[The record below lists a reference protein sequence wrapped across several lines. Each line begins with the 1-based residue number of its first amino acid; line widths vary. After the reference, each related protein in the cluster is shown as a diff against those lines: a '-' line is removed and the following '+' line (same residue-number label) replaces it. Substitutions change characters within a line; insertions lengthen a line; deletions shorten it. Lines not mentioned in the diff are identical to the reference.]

1 MTSNTR
7 PSTKVSLVIAFI
19 VVLFSVAVFSTA
31 YGATGP
37 DYEVTEWSGPA
48 DVAPG
53 GEFTRTV
60 VVTNVGDSGGSN
72 PLRAEIR
79 DVGAS
84 LADVTS
90 DGFAWCRDLGTYV
103 SCNKAYLSPGETA
116 TVTATF
122 TADTSGT
129 YTGFVKVVA
138 PKDDEPT
145 ENNTAGGVTTTVTGS
160 PPPPP
165 PPPSGSVTV
174 AVAGDVACKPGAPV
188 TSTRCQQQAVGDL
201 IRANNPDKVIVP
213 GDVQYDRGELSN
225 YPSYDAAFGSF
236 KADTLAVPG
245 NHDWLDAGAGGFGS
259 YFGMSSPYWS
269 STDVGAWHVVML
281 DSNCSKIGGCGPKK
295 PQGQWLK
302 ADLAADN
309 HACTLAVWH
318 HPKFN
323 AGAHS
328 GVRNM
333 NWAWNALVAD
343 GAELVLNGHDHN
355 YQRWAPVNGLR
366 EFVIGTGGKS
376 LYSGAL
382 AAAEVGI
389 DGTFGAG
396 FFTLTDTGYSFEFK
410 NLNGQVLDSGS
421 GVCTP

>member
-1 MTSNTR
+1 MKSIGY
-7 PSTKVSLVIAFI
+7 PSTTVSMVMALAL
-19 VVLFSVAVFSTA
+19 VLFSVALLGTA
-31 YGATGP
+31 HGASGP

-48 DVAPG
+48 EVEPG
-53 GEFTRTV
+53 GAFTRTV

-72 PLRAEIR
+72 PVRAEIR
-79 DVGAS
+79 DVGAV

-90 DGFAWCRDLGTYV
+90 DGFAWCRDVDTYV
-103 SCNKAYLSPGETA
+103 TCNKAYLLPGQSA
-116 TVTATF
+116 SVTATF
-122 TADTSGT
+122 IADTSGT
-129 YTGFVKVVA
+129 YTGFVKVIA
-138 PKDDEPT
+138 PQDDEPT
-145 ENNTAGGVTTTVTGS
+145 ENNIASGVVTTVIGS

-165 PPPSGSVTV
+165 VDPVTV
-174 AVAGDVACKPGAPV
+174 AVAGDVACRPGALV
-188 TSTRCQQQAVGDL
+188 TSTACQQQAVGDL

-213 GDVQYDRGELSN
+213 GDVQYERGELAN

-259 YFGMSSPYWS
+259 YFDTSSPYWF
-269 STDVGAWHVVML
+269 STDLGAWHVVML
-281 DSNCSKIGGCGPKK
+281 DSNCRKIGGCGQKT

-323 AGAHS
+323 AGEHS
-328 GVRNM
+328 GVSSM
-333 NWAWNALVAD
+333 NWAWRALVSD
-343 GAELVLNGHDHN
+343 GAELVFNGHDHN
-355 YQRWAPVNGLR
+355 YQRWAPVDGLR

-376 LYSGAL
+376 LYSGDL
-382 AAAEVGI
+382 SEAEVGI
-389 DGTFGAG
+389 GDSFGAG
-396 FFTLTDTGYSFEFK
+396 FFTLTDAGYSFEFK
-410 NLNGQVLDSGS
+410 NLNEQVLDSGS